1 MRRTYSPSNA
11 NVVRQSVVRD
21 DHDVVTGYGGTYR
34 ASVVD
39 NVDPMQEQRLEVVV
53 PDVYG
58 ELAIWALPSL
68 SAGSSGPLPVI
79 GDLVWVSFEY
89 GDTDHPVW
97 QPEQGADLAAQSGYV
112 GVYRGFVVSNDD
124 PAQLH
129 RLEVTVPDVDPS
141 PTWATPSVNFQDAPS
156 PDVGSNVW
164 IEYENGDPAYPRWT
178 GLA

>member
-1 MRRTYSPSNA
+1 M
-11 NVVRQSVVRD
+11 
-21 DHDVVTGYGGTYR
+21 VTGYGGTYR

-39 NVDPMQEQRLEVVV
+39 NFDPMQEQRLQVIV

-58 ELAIWALPSL
+58 EAAVWAMASLP
-68 SAGSSGPLPVI
+68 AGSSGTLPAI

-97 QPEQGADLAAQSGYV
+97 QSDQGDDQAAHTGYV

-129 RLEVTVPDVDPS
+129 RIEVTVPDVDPGAM
-141 PTWATPSVNFQDAPS
+141 WASPSVNFQDAPV
-156 PDVGSNVW
+156 PEVGSEVW

>member
-1 MRRTYSPSNA
+1 M
-11 NVVRQSVVRD
+11 RD
-21 DHDVVTGYGGTYR
+21 DRGVVTGYGGTYR

-39 NVDPMQEQRLEVVV
+39 NVDPMQEQRLQVVV

-68 SAGSSGPLPVI
+68 PAGSGGPLPAI

-97 QPEQGADLAAQSGYV
+97 QPDQGSDPTAQSGYV

-129 RLEVTVPDVDPS
+129 RLEVTVPDVDPA

-156 PDVGSNVW
+156 PDVGSEVW

>member
-1 MRRTYSPSNA
+1 
-11 NVVRQSVVRD
+11 
-21 DHDVVTGYGGTYR
+21 VVTGYGGTYR

-39 NVDPMQEQRLEVVV
+39 NFDPMLEQRLQVIV

-58 ELAIWALPSL
+58 EAAVWAVASLP
-68 SAGSSGPLPVI
+68 AGSSGSLPAI

-97 QPEQGADLAAQSGYV
+97 QPDQGADQTAHTGYANSGYV

-129 RLEVTVPDVDPS
+129 RLEVTVPDVDAGA
-141 PTWATPSVNFQDAPS
+141 TWATPAVNFQDAQV
-156 PDVGSNVW
+156 PDVGAEVW